1 MLIARK
7 ILTKSKQRTAPLDS
21 DAWIFDAMNI
31 AKTAVSASKFVPV
44 AGPFIEGHHQ
54 RPGQRWIGSDTREH
68 CTQFTDGGATLF
80 YNALE
85 QLKQMRKNKEDFKAL
100 SEAIA
105 ILIRTFSE
113 ATAGRISDS
122 AYPEAFVRVCADFK
136 SSMERLAKEIGL
148 LVTNSET
155 KRLKAYLRA
164 NNIQETI
171 ADYQTEIQRLRDNLM
186 FYCTLS
192 TSVQIFEVDRKLTGS
207 TDEDFPELKEFRQV
221 LQSDIH
227 LKEEVNVERSRHTG
241 SLLFKEYHGTI
252 PFNGKDYSTTTRSY
266 EGESAQ
272 ERLKAEL
279 KLLSHIRHPNVTQV
293 AAVCFSESFPS
304 IVYYDDLRPV
314 DWTSEYAKIWDES
327 YTISYLTGL
336 YRQMRA
342 QREALVHINDKL
354 PSLFIEPS
362 RKNLDNPGIEFIPWP
377 LGAWEGPSHSARE
390 ILRVYIAGDGRPLL
404 SLAHPRTN
412 SSQQDMK
419 EDFIGGI
426 VCVYSDNYI
435 SENTLRRIECQEE
448 RTLDPRKE
456 ATTLLR
462 ALFNIIPYSTHDWHF
477 RVEPRR
483 AKHPLYLGVLY
494 CDHHAGNDWDRTP
507 MGKEPV
513 SMLFPLES
521 HHYKYHNWT
530 TDWRVPEPAE
540 WETRTHMTRGIRL
553 KFDLSYW
560 PDSTGS
566 FPISCTQSLT
576 PSKRFE
582 LLHASMAQLCHIK
595 GILEDSFLGKCDSH
609 NLQCL
614 LLVTGLKWTVK
625 VWKPVKRP
633 NPPSVSELY
642 LFIDDPVINQG
653 HTEGPEVYWSKCR
666 DGTTRITTLELY
678 ALGIERAPV
687 VWCKPTMTQGLNLN
701 LVDMLRDFYQSCGLN
716 PFSNEV
722 SNLLELPLPQ
732 HVKLEPKQLK
742 RRQSFP
748 AYQQKLSHRDK
759 ILQANEIDFD
769 YFDLEDG
776 EGMSSLIPHISRYL
790 PEEYEFLQEFN
801 RHLGMKVAKYWAFMA
816 APELL
821 PESLKLYDLRTT
833 GHDFEYGETGIDPI
847 YGEIPSRCW
856 NFLKGDGW
864 GHYDKKLPHY
874 SM

>member
-1 MLIARK
+1 MLIVRK
-7 ILTKSKQRTAPLDS
+7 ILTKKKQRTAPLDG

-31 AKTAVSASKFVPV
+31 AKTAVSASKLVPV
-44 AGPFIEGHHQ
+44 AGPFIEG
-54 RPGQRWIGSDTREH
+54 
-68 CTQFTDGGATLF
+68 GATLF
-80 YNALE
+80 YSALE
-85 QLKQMRKNKEDFKAL
+85 QLKQMRKNKEDFKGL

-105 ILIRTFSE
+105 ILLRTFSE
-113 ATAGRISDS
+113 ATAMLRMLHNH
-122 AYPEAFVRVCADFK
+122 
-136 SSMERLAKEIGL
+136 SSMERLTKEIGL

-155 KRLKAYLRA
+155 KRLKTYLRA

-171 ADYQTEIQRLRDNLM
+171 TGYQTEIQRLRDNLM

-192 TSVQIFEVDRKLTGS
+192 TSVRLFEADRLTGS
-207 TDEDFPELKEFRQV
+207 SDEDFPELKDFRQV
-221 LQSDIH
+221 LRSDIYLNGEIRVGH
-227 LKEEVNVERSRHTG
+227 RQNTRST
-241 SLLFKEYHGTI
+241 LFKEYHTTTS
-252 PFNGKDYSTTTRSY
+252 FNGKEYSTTTRSY

-279 KLLSHIRHPNVTQV
+279 KLLARIRHPNVTQV
-293 AAVCFSESFPS
+293 AAVCFSKSFPS
-304 IVYYDDLRPV
+304 IVYYGELRPV
-314 DWTSEYAKIWDES
+314 NWSSEQARIFYGP
-327 YTISYLTGL
+327 YTISYLSGL

-342 QREALVHINDKL
+342 QREALIHINDKL

-362 RKNLDNPGIEFIPWP
+362 RKNLDNPGIEFVPWS
-377 LGAWEGPSHSARE
+377 LGAWEGPSHSAGD

-435 SENTLRRIECQEE
+435 SENTLRQIECQEE

-462 ALFNIIPYSTHDWHF
+462 ALFNIIPYLTHDWHF

-494 CDHHAGNDWDRTP
+494 CSHHAGNGWDRTP

-513 SMLFPLES
+513 GMLFPLES
-521 HHYKYHNWT
+521 HHYKYHNWI

-540 WETRTHMTRGIRL
+540 WQARTHTARGIRL
-553 KFDLSYW
+553 KFDLSYC

-566 FPISCTQSLT
+566 FRISCTQSLT
-576 PSKRFE
+576 PSKSLE

-614 LLVTGLKWTVK
+614 LLVTQLVWTVK

-633 NPPSVSELY
+633 NSPSVSELY

-653 HTEGPEVYWSKCR
+653 HTEGPKVYWSKCP

-678 ALGIERAPV
+678 ALGIEHAPV
-687 VWCKPTMTQGLNLN
+687 VWLEPWSIELNLD
-701 LVDMLRDFYQSCGLN
+701 LVDMLRDFYKSCGLN

-742 RRQSFP
+742 KRHSFST
-748 AYQQKLSHRDK
+748 YQQKLSRRDK
-759 ILQANEIDFD
+759 VLQKNEIDFKSLV
-769 YFDLEDG
+769 YHHLNCG
-776 EGMSSLIPHISRYL
+776 GGMLSLTQYYISDYL
-790 PEEYEFLQEFN
+790 PEDYQLLQEFN
-801 RHLGMKVAKYWAFMA
+801 RHLGTKVAKYWAFMA

-821 PESLKLYDLRTT
+821 PESLKLYDLHTT

-847 YGEIPSRCW
+847 YGEIPSRCG
-856 NFLKGDGW
+856 NFLKGHLFGW
-864 GHYDKKLPHY
+864 GDEKIPHY
-874 SM
+874 PM